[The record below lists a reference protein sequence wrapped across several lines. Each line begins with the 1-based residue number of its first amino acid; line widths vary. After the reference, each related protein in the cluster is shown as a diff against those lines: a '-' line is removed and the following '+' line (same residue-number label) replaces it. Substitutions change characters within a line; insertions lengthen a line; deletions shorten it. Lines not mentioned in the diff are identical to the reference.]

1 LVDSNV
7 AARLRRNLLQR
18 RPIRPQILKLIRRRL
33 RDLYECCFDTDKF
46 VVISSP
52 VRFIPDDIEGFGPAS
67 ERCLVTFARKL
78 RSARTG
84 SDNLS

>member
-1 LVDSNV
+1 LLLLHFEGD
-7 AARLRRNLLQR
+7 RRN
-18 RPIRPQILKLIRRRL
+18 PV
-33 RDLYECCFDTDKF
+33 FDPLSPR
-46 VVISSP
+46 VQGLSALSSDFDY
-52 VRFIPDDIEGFGPAS
+52 FIPDDIEGFGPAS